1 MKKLLIIVVSLFVLI
16 ALVSFLLPSEQKISH
31 SVIVDCPT
39 EAPTR
44 LVSNPAKWSA
54 WWPGQQL
61 NDSVWSSGQT
71 LFQVQKILLN
81 GFQAQTRKGRLQG
94 FVDFNF
100 FMAANGGTQFNINGI
115 YRFSSNPFTK
125 TLQYISMMDTKKTL
139 LHFMQ
144 QVEVNF
150 SNIEK
155 VYGFN
160 IERKQLVH
168 TAYVSLKQ
176 PFDHQPSVVE
186 IDSLVKELKQYI
198 ASQQG
203 REMDAPIMN
212 VYTGETGAVEAMV
225 AIATDRELPSTN
237 RFLLKN
243 MVRNGYVMVAE
254 VKGGPQVIDSC
265 KKELENYVLDYRKSS
280 PAIPFQQM
288 ITDRVK
294 EKDSSRWITRLFY
307 PVRN

>member
-1 MKKLLIIVVSLFVLI
+1 MKKLLIVVFVLI
-16 ALVSFLLPSEQKISH
+16 ALTAVVSLVLPSEQNISQ
-31 SVIVDCPT
+31 SVVVDCPI

-44 LVSNPAKWSA
+44 LVSDPAKWSA

-61 NDSVWSSGQT
+61 NDSVCSSGQT

-81 GFQAQTRKGRLQG
+81 GFQAQTSRGSLPG

-125 TLQYISMMDTKKTL
+125 ALQYISMMDTKKTIRN
-139 LHFMQ
+139 FMQ
-144 QVEVNF
+144 QVEANF
-150 SNIEK
+150 SNVEK

-168 TAYVSLKQ
+168 TTYISLKH
-176 PFDHQPSVVE
+176 PFDHLPSVVE

-198 ASQQG
+198 ATEQG

-212 VYTGETGAVEAMV
+212 VYPGESKAFEAMV

-265 KKELENYVLDYRKSS
+265 KKELENYVQDYRKSS

-288 ITDRVK
+288 ISDRVK
-294 EKDSSRWITRLFY
+294 EKDSTRWITRLFY